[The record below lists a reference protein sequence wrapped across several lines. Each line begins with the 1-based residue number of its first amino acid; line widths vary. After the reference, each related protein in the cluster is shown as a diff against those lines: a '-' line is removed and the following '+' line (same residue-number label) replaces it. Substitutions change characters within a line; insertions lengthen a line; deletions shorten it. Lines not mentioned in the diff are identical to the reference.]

1 MIEKKDSLSNS
12 GDTFGN
18 EPQASRKCS
27 RAFDSVVGEAGSATP
42 STKQTYRKRGKAWT
56 LRREIDHQALVRR
69 NIEPAM
75 VRPTC
80 TDLTECHLSPNRPA

>member
-42 STKQTYRKRGKAWT
+42 STKQTYRKRGKRGHFGAKSSIKPSCGETSNQLW
-56 LRREIDHQALVRR
+56 
-69 NIEPAM
+69 
-75 VRPTC
+75 
-80 TDLTECHLSPNRPA
+80 